1 MARVGSMADTD
12 PIRGD
17 LQQEIMKI
25 LWAADSASV
34 EEVRTGLPDGRRGA
48 YTTVQTVL
56 NRLADRG
63 LVRRNRQGKAIRY
76 EAAISETDYVAG
88 SLQRTLEGAS
98 DAARLS
104 ALTNLVEKLPAGEFE
119 AISDLAEEINRRR
132 S

>member
-1 MARVGSMADTD
+1 MADTD

-34 EEVRTGLPDGRRGA
+34 EEVRIGLPDGRRGA

>member
-1 MARVGSMADTD
+1 MADTD

>member
-1 MARVGSMADTD
+1 MSDTD

-25 LWAADSASV
+25 LWAGGGASV
-34 EEVRTGLPDGRRGA
+34 EEVRASLPAGRRGA
-48 YTTVQTVL
+48 YTTIQTVL

-63 LVRRNRQGKAIRY
+63 LVSRDKQGRALRY

-88 SLQRTLEGAS
+88 SLQRTLQGAS

-104 ALTNLVEKLPAGEFE
+104 ALTNLVEKLPAGEFD
-119 AISDLAEEINRRR
+119 AISDLAAEINQRRKR
-132 S
+132 

>member
-1 MARVGSMADTD
+1 MADTD
-12 PIRGD
+12 AIRGD

-34 EEVRTGLPDGRRGA
+34 EEVRTALPDGRRGA